1 MLSSSWSLARAVI
14 LSLALLCLRP
24 ASGHSTPETVP
35 RRLTS
40 HVCPRVDS
48 AALGRF
54 LDDRFG
60 QGLEQ
65 GLFPGAAL
73 VFVQDDR
80 VVLAKGFG
88 VADVSTGGPVDPA
101 STRFF
106 AGSITKLITATAV
119 VQLADRGLVDL
130 DTDIN
135 RYLTT
140 VQIDSAFA
148 EPITLRHLLTHTGG
162 LDRRDIG
169 MATRSPAQVLPLE
182 EYVRRRLTPRVEPP
196 GTAFRYSNFG
206 IALAGLVVQEV
217 SGQPF
222 AEYVREAIFAPLG
235 MHHSTVEVALESSE
249 LIPGYTPLPK
259 RAGWRAAQHIYM
271 HNAPAIG
278 MRTTAHDMARF
289 MLANLNGGALDGRR
303 ILSDSASAMMHASHF
318 AADPRLGGS
327 ALGFRYGQRMGVRV
341 IGHRGLVNQHASIVD
356 LIPDADA
363 GYFVA
368 CSATDCAR
376 MEPMI
381 DELLRNFLCG
391 RAPEPVSG
399 PLATPVLSARKLAGT
414 YRPMRQSRRSVE
426 KARGLFDELELWPSG
441 DTLVVAP
448 NIGGRPPQKLVPVA
462 EDQYSLVT
470 GGSTLVLVPTSSG
483 KHRLYFAG
491 PGFPHEEIVRLSYF
505 ETRSFFMRM
514 TLASTAGLAS
524 AVVLLPVVL
533 VGRRRSGSPGGRGVG
548 LAAAAGGT
556 LLSLVMLIF
565 LYGMQRVLGGAIES
579 EFIFGVP
586 TPVRALLCLPVV
598 AILVG
603 LPLPA
608 LAVQLWRKRLWT
620 VAERVYYILLLLGT
634 AGLLA
639 LLHYWNFI
647 GSRF

>member
-1 MLSSSWSLARAVI
+1 M
-14 LSLALLCLRP
+14 LALVFLCLRP
-24 ASGHSTPETVP
+24 ASAQSSPETATG
-35 RRLTS
+35 RLAS
-40 HVCPRVDS
+40 HACPRVD
-48 AALGRF
+48 AAELERF
-54 LDDRFG
+54 VDDRFG
-60 QGLEQ
+60 KGLEQ
-65 GLFPGAAL
+65 RLFPGAAF
-73 VFVQDDR
+73 VFVQDGR

-88 VADVSTGGPVDPA
+88 VADVSTGRPVDPA
-101 STRFF
+101 RTRFF
-106 AGSITKLITATAV
+106 GGSITKLITATAV
-119 VQLADRGLVDL
+119 MQLADRGLVDL
-130 DTDIN
+130 DADIN
-135 RYLTT
+135 RYLTS
-140 VQIDSAFA
+140 VRIDSTFP

-169 MATRSPAQVLPLE
+169 MATRSLAQVLPLE

-206 IALAGLVVQEV
+206 IALAGLVVQDV
-217 SGQPF
+217 TGQPF

-235 MHHSTVEVALESSE
+235 MRNSTVDVAIESSE
-249 LIPGYTPLPK
+249 LIPGYTPLPD
-259 RAGWRAAQHIYM
+259 RAGWRAAPHIYM

-278 MRTTAHDMARF
+278 LRTTAHDMARF
-289 MLANLNGGALDGRR
+289 ILANLNGGTLDGRR
-303 ILSDSASAMMHASHF
+303 ILSDSASATMHASHF
-318 AADPRLGGS
+318 AADNRLGGS
-327 ALGFRYGQRMGVRV
+327 ALGFRHARRMGVRV

-356 LIPDADA
+356 LIPDANA

-376 MEPMI
+376 MEPVI
-381 DELLRNFLCG
+381 DELLRDFLCG
-391 RAPEPVSG
+391 RMPEPVRG
-399 PLATPVLSARKLAGT
+399 PLARPVVPARELAGT

-426 KARGLFDELELWPSG
+426 KARGLFDELEMWSSG
-441 DTLVVAP
+441 DTLLVAP
-448 NIGGRPPQKLVPVA
+448 NTGSRPPQKLVPVA
-462 EDQYSLVT
+462 EDEYALVT
-470 GGSTLVLVPTSSG
+470 GGSRLILIPDSSG
-483 KHRLYFAG
+483 RHRLYFAG
-491 PGFPHEEIVRLSYF
+491 PGFPHEEIVRLAYF

-533 VGRRRSGSPGGRGVG
+533 IGRRRSGSPGGRGVG

-556 LLSLVMLIF
+556 LLSLILLTF

-586 TPVRALLCLPVV
+586 TPVRALLCLPVL
-598 AILVG
+598 AIIAG

-620 VAERVYYILLLLGT
+620 WAERVYYTFLLIGS
-634 AGLLA
+634 AALLA